1 MEKSFP
7 GEKSHTAYPSYTG
20 WPNFLYISLQ
30 NVANRL
36 KAKKKVAQLEAPS
49 RAIFSPGK
57 HFTSPNRVNSAK
69 VRQSE
74 HARALL
80 AHTNVR

>member
-7 GEKSHTAYPSYTG
+7 GEKSHTAYQSYTW

-36 KAKKKVAQLEAPS
+36 KVK
-49 RAIFSPGK
+49 
-57 HFTSPNRVNSAK
+57 
-69 VRQSE
+69 
-74 HARALL
+74 
-80 AHTNVR
+80 

>member
-1 MEKSFP
+1 MEKSCP
-7 GEKSHTAYPSYTG
+7 GEKGHTAYPSYTG

-30 NVANRL
+30 NVAN
-36 KAKKKVAQLEAPS
+36 VAPS

-69 VRQSE
+69 VRQTE

-80 AHTNVR
+80 AHTNAR

>member
-30 NVANRL
+30 NVANHL
-36 KAKKKVAQLEAPS
+36 KAK
-49 RAIFSPGK
+49 
-57 HFTSPNRVNSAK
+57 
-69 VRQSE
+69 
-74 HARALL
+74 
-80 AHTNVR
+80 